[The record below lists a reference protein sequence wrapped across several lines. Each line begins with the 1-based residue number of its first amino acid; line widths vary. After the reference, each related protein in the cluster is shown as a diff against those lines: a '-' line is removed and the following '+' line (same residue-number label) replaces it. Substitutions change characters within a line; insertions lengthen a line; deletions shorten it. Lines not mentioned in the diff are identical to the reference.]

1 MNYKK
6 TVTRAVR
13 LFNKTLGE
21 KIGEQIGGEQ
31 IGGEQITVVIFTTRR
46 RSCG

>member
-6 TVTRAVR
+6 TVMRAVR
-13 LFNKTLGE
+13 VFNNTCGE

-31 IGGEQITVVIFTTRR
+31 ITVVIYIHHRQ
-46 RSCG
+46 GWV